1 MSIEALLIWFE
12 FAVCALLIGIAGATL
27 SRYADIISDKTGF
40 SRGWIGLILLATVTS
55 LPELITGIS
64 SVTLA
69 DVPNIAVGDVFGSC
83 VFNLVILVILD
94 FMLREESV
102 YRRASQGHILSA
114 GFGVVLIGFAGL
126 NVLLADRTAAFDIG
140 HIGPYTPV
148 IVLLYL
154 IAMRAIFVY
163 ERTQL
168 KEFAEQ
174 MADRHPEITLRT
186 AITRY
191 VFAACMVVAA
201 GAFLPFIAAHLAQVM
216 GWQNTFV
223 GTLLVAGVTSLPELV
238 VTIAALRI
246 GALDMAIANLLG
258 SNLFNIAILAI
269 DDLLFFKGPLL
280 SHVSLTHAMSAMS
293 AVVMT
298 GVIVIGLVYRPNTRL
313 FVGVGWISLGL
324 FTFYL
329 LNSYVI
335 YLHGE

>member
-1 MSIEALLIWFE
+1 MQLDALLVWFE
-12 FAVCALLIGIAGATL
+12 FAVCAALIGMAGATL
-27 SRYADIISDKTGF
+27 SRYADVISDKTGF

-64 SVTLA
+64 AVTLA
-69 DVPNIAVGDVFGSC
+69 DLPNIAVGEIFGSC
-83 VFNLVILVILD
+83 VFNLLILVVLD

-102 YRRASQGHILSA
+102 YRRAGQGHLLSA

-126 NVLLADRTAAFDIG
+126 NVLLAGRTSAYAIG
-140 HIGPYTPV
+140 HVGPYTPV
-148 IVLLYL
+148 IALLYL
-154 IAMRAIFVY
+154 IAMRSIFVY
-163 ERTQL
+163 EQAQIT
-168 KEFAEQ
+168 EFAGQ

-186 AITRY
+186 AIIRY
-191 VFAACMVVAA
+191 AFAATVVVGA
-201 GAFLPFIAAHLAQVM
+201 GALLPFVAAHLAQIM

-223 GTLLVAGVTSLPELV
+223 GTLLVAGITSLPELV

-258 SNLFNIAILAI
+258 SNLFNIAILTI
-269 DDLLFFKGPLL
+269 EDLLFAKGPLL
-280 SHVSLTHAMSAMS
+280 AHVSLAHAMSAMS

-298 GVIVIGLVYRPNTRL
+298 GVIIIGLVYRPKTRL
-313 FVGVGWISLGL
+313 FMGVGWISLSL
-324 FTFYL
+324 LTFYL

>member
-1 MSIEALLIWFE
+1 MSIDILLVWFE
-12 FAVCALLIGIAGATL
+12 FAVCAALIGMAGATL

-64 SVTLA
+64 SVTMA

-83 VFNLVILVILD
+83 VFNLTILVVLD

-102 YRRASQGHILSA
+102 YRRASQGHLLSA
-114 GFGVVLIGFAGL
+114 GFGIVLIGFAGL
-126 NVLLADRTAAFDIG
+126 NVLLADRTSSYSLG
-140 HIGPYTPV
+140 HVGPYTPV
-148 IVLLYL
+148 IILLYL
-154 IAMRAIFVY
+154 VAMRSIFVY

-168 KEFAEQ
+168 EEFAEQ
-174 MADRHPEITLRT
+174 MADRHPEISLRT
-186 AITRY
+186 AVTRY
-191 VFAACMVVAA
+191 AFAAIVVVGA
-201 GAFLPFIAAHLAQVM
+201 GAFLPFIAADMAKVM

-223 GTLLVAGVTSLPELV
+223 GTLFVAGVTSLPELV

-246 GALDMAIANLLG
+246 GALDMAISNLLG
-258 SNLFNIAILAI
+258 SNLFNIAILAV
-269 DDLLFFKGPLL
+269 DDLLFTKGPLL
-280 SHVSLTHAMSAMS
+280 ANVSPTHAMSAMS

-298 GVIVIGLVYRPNTRL
+298 GVIIIGLVYRPKTRL
-313 FVGVGWISLGL
+313 IMGIGWISLSL
-324 FTFYL
+324 LTFYL

>member
-1 MSIEALLIWFE
+1 MQIEVLLVWFE
-12 FAVCALLIGIAGATL
+12 FAVCAGLIGMAGAAL
-27 SRYADIISDKTGF
+27 SRYADVIADKTGF

-69 DVPNIAVGDVFGSC
+69 NVPNIAVGDIFGSC
-83 VFNLVILVILD
+83 VFNLTILVALD
-94 FMLREESV
+94 FMLRGESA

-126 NVLLADRTAAFDIG
+126 NVLLSDRTSAYAIG
-140 HIGPYTPV
+140 HVGPYTPV

-154 IAMRAIFVY
+154 IAMRSIFVY

-174 MADRHPEITLRT
+174 MADRHPEITLREAT
-186 AITRY
+186 ARY
-191 VFAACMVVAA
+191 ALAAAVVVAA
-201 GAFLPFIAAHLAQVM
+201 GAFLPFIGAQLAQIM

-223 GTLLVAGVTSLPELV
+223 GTLFVAAVTSLPELA

-269 DDLLFFKGPLL
+269 DDLLFLKGPLL
-280 SHVSLTHAMSAMS
+280 ANVSLTHAMSAMS

-298 GVIVIGLVYRPNTRL
+298 GVIVIGLVYRPSTRL
-313 FVGVGWISLGL
+313 FMGIGWISLSL
-324 FTFYL
+324 FTIYL
-329 LNSYVI
+329 LNTYVI

>member
-1 MSIEALLIWFE
+1 MQINTLLVWFE
-12 FAVCALLIGIAGATL
+12 FAACATLIGMAGATL

-40 SRGWIGLILLATVTS
+40 SRGWIGLVLLATVTS
-55 LPELITGIS
+55 LPELITGVS

-83 VFNLVILVILD
+83 VFNLTILVVLD
-94 FMLREESV
+94 FLLREESV

-126 NVLLADRTAAFDIG
+126 NVLLADRTSAYALG
-140 HIGPYTPV
+140 HVGPYTPV

-154 IAMRAIFVY
+154 IAMRAIFNY
-163 ERTQL
+163 ERAQL
-168 KEFAEQ
+168 EEFAEQ

-186 AITRY
+186 AVTRY
-191 VFAACMVVAA
+191 ALAAAVVVGA

-223 GTLLVAGVTSLPELV
+223 GTLLVAGITSLPELV
-238 VTIAALRI
+238 VTISALRI
-246 GALDMAIANLLG
+246 GALDMAISNLLG

-269 DDLLFFKGPLL
+269 DDLLYAKGPLL
-280 SHVSLTHAMSAMS
+280 SHVSQTHAMSAMS

-298 GVIVIGLVYRPNTRL
+298 GVIVIGLVYRPKTRL
-313 FVGVGWISLGL
+313 FMGIGWISLSL
-324 FTFYL
+324 LTFYL
-329 LNSYVI
+329 LNSFVI